1 MIYLAEINCFYL
13 IDNNFIKQKFKI
25 KGKTNSRNSEIYKAS
40 DSLLNNMLTVMIWL
54 KLHSY

>member
-25 KGKTNSRNSEIYKAS
+25 KGKTNSRNS
-40 DSLLNNMLTVMIWL
+40 
-54 KLHSY
+54 